1 MRTDLPTPLPTLAP
15 LGADGED
22 REQPMDTPDILR
34 AYDVEVDGPRLVITI
49 RKEFDFGNL
58 HQDWAHAI
66 TVQHPGPF
74 EEVVV
79 DLSRTGIVS
88 STFFAGL
95 MQLHNF
101 YHAKGAK
108 PLVLVKPDNRVLRTL
123 TMMRLDKLFTI
134 IAR

>member
-1 MRTDLPTPLPTLAP
+1 VT
-15 LGADGED
+15 
-22 REQPMDTPDILR
+22 DTPDILR
-34 AYDVEVDGPRLVITI
+34 AYDLTIDGQRLVITI

-58 HQDWAHAI
+58 HQDWAHSI

-74 EEVVV
+74 AEVVV

-101 YHAKGAK
+101 YGPKGSK
-108 PLVLVKPDNRVLRTL
+108 PLALVKPDNRVLRTL
-123 TMMRLDKLFTI
+123 TMMRLDKLFSI
-134 IAR
+134 QAR

>member
-1 MRTDLPTPLPTLAP
+1 
-15 LGADGED
+15 
-22 REQPMDTPDILR
+22 MDTPDILR
-34 AYDVEVDGPRLVITI
+34 AYDVAVDGPRLVITI

-66 TVQHPGPF
+66 TIQHPGPF
-74 EEVVV
+74 SEVVI
-79 DLSRTGIVS
+79 DLSRCGIVS

-95 MQLHNF
+95 MQLHNR
-101 YHAKGAK
+101 YVPAGTQ

-134 IAR
+134 QPR

>member
-1 MRTDLPTPLPTLAP
+1 M
-15 LGADGED
+15 E
-22 REQPMDTPDILR
+22 TPDILR
-34 AYDVEVDGPRLVITI
+34 AYDVTIEGRRLTVAI

-58 HQDWAHAI
+58 HQDWAHSI

-74 EEVVV
+74 DEVVV

-88 STFFAGL
+88 STFFAGV

-101 YHAKGAK
+101 YTPKGAK

-123 TMMRLDKLFTI
+123 NMMRLDKLFTI
-134 IAR
+134 EVR

>member
-1 MRTDLPTPLPTLAP
+1 
-15 LGADGED
+15 
-22 REQPMDTPDILR
+22 MDTPDILR
-34 AYDVEVDGPRLVITI
+34 AYDVQIDGQRLVITI

-74 EEVVV
+74 TEVVV
-79 DLSRTGIVS
+79 DLSRCGIVS

-101 YHAKGAK
+101 YKKADGK
-108 PLVLVKPDNRVLRTL
+108 PLVLAKPDNRVLRTL
-123 TMMRLDKLFTI
+123 TMMRLDQLFTI
-134 IAR
+134 LPR